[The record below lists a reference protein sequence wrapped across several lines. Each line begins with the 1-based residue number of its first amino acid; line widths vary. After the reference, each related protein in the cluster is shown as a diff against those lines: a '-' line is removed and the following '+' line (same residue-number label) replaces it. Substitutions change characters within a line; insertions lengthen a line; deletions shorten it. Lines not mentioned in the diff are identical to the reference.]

1 MPKYTFIHGQQT
13 SDENIR
19 LIKRHTASQSRR
31 KRRLGNNAPAQA
43 RPEPFENH
51 VATLNFKEPICSCN
65 GQDSSSSN
73 CVEHPKRTDGV
84 REHPGRDSSGR
95 ANARALP
102 GMLVWEQRAQNRTR
116 KAMCGMKQQSNTTSA
131 NWILPLPPPVTLPHA
146 LRIPE
151 LILKCSSDFISSTV
165 LPPTANSPSAAV
177 TLASL
182 HSTWSPL
189 PTTYLLLFKLAF
201 DILETGNKFM
211 TTAFQLFD
219 ALLAY
224 TPYLL
229 KLQTPSA
236 LFAYM
241 FLMASLLAP
250 AQELGAVSDAHA
262 QLRALLRQQ
271 LVLTASVVLGRHHPV
286 TIVSKA
292 LADRYV
298 ESQLAASQSQ
308 TRERTEASN
317 VCLRQVVDRTRDIWG
332 RHSAQHMITA
342 CHYEGGLRGQGL
354 QVAWEQPTG
363 DMKENYPPMVET
375 GQRVGTVPIPAM
387 DEVAVV
393 SPANGGTSVTFS
405 LAIPLVHAQIP
416 ALSTLVPIAMRLF
429 AAVDALQRADP
440 EIPTV
445 GDIPLAPGREVADT
459 TRALLH
465 CLATDDAV
473 KVHFG
478 WRLRADGNYSLAI
491 QPGAKT

>member
-13 SDENIR
+13 SDENVR
-19 LIKRHTASQSRR
+19 LIKRHTARASRR
-31 KRRLGNNAPAQA
+31 KGRLGDSTAAQA
-43 RPEPFENH
+43 RTVPFESH
-51 VATLNFKEPICSCN
+51 VATLNFKELVCSCT
-65 GQDSSSSN
+65 GRDSSSSN
-73 CVEHPKRTDGV
+73 CLRHSELSDGV
-84 REHPGRDSSGR
+84 RELPGRNSSGPS
-95 ANARALP
+95 NVHTLP
-102 GMLVWEQRAQNRTR
+102 GMLVWEQRAQTKAR
-116 KAMCGMKQQSNTTSA
+116 KTMSKMKRQSSTTSG
-131 NWILPLPPPVTLPHA
+131 NWILPLPPPVTLPPA

-151 LILKCSSDFISSTV
+151 LILKCSSDFISSTI
-165 LPPTANSPSAAV
+165 LPPTLNSPSAAV

-211 TTAFQLFD
+211 VTAFQLFD

-229 KLQTPSA
+229 RLQTPSA

-250 AQELGAVSDAHA
+250 ANELGGAPDAHA
-262 QLRALLRQQ
+262 QLRVLLRRQ
-271 LVLTASVVLGRHHPV
+271 LVLTARVVLGRHHPV
-286 TIVSKA
+286 TIVSEA

-298 ESQLAASQSQ
+298 DSQLTASRPQLE
-308 TRERTEASN
+308 ERTEGSN

-363 DMKENYPPMVET
+363 DMKENYPPMAET

-416 ALSTLVPIAMRLF
+416 ALGTLVPIAMRLF
-429 AAVDALQRADP
+429 AAVDAMQRADP
-440 EIPTV
+440 EMPTI
-445 GDIPLAPGREVADT
+445 GDTPPGREVADT